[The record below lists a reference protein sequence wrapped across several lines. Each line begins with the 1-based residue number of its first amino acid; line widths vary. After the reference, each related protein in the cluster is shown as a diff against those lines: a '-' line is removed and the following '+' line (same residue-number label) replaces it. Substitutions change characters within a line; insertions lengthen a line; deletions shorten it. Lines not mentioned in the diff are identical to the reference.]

1 METDRS
7 LGGQVRGL
15 EKFYPL
21 LPVYVL
27 YVLLFLFGQY
37 TEGMWQAV
45 ALCAFYA
52 ALGQAFNVFLG
63 MTGYVDFGYV
73 AFMALG
79 AYGMALTVAN
89 LYNVAWLG
97 GGMILIGLIAA
108 IVFSS
113 VLSMAVG
120 AIALRL
126 RGAYFAIATI
136 GVNEGFRFLLEG
148 VKLWGGS
155 EGIIISSKLRDA
167 FGTDGASRLS
177 TFWADIF
184 VFLIAALAALITL
197 LYMQSRIGYALTALK
212 EDEDA
217 AKVMG
222 VNTTK
227 FKIIAFITSASLGGL
242 VGASAWTLKLTYVF
256 PAEAFAIH
264 YTVEAIVIVLL
275 GGAGTLMGPVAGGIV
290 YAALK
295 YGLGVTFPGLQLL
308 ILAPIIIAIIVLMP
322 EGFIGMLKSRA
333 RGTFLERFI
342 V

>member
-1 METDRS
+1 MR
-7 LGGQVRGL
+7 RL
-15 EKFYPL
+15 EKLYPL

-27 YVLLFLFGQY
+27 YILLFLFGHY
-37 TEGMWQAV
+37 TEGMWQPV
-45 ALCAFYA
+45 ALAAFYA

-89 LYNVAWLG
+89 LYDVAWLG
-97 GGMILIGLIAA
+97 GGMVLIGFIAA
-108 IVFSS
+108 IVFSA

-148 VKLWGGS
+148 IKLWGGS

-167 FGTDGASRLS
+167 FGTQGASQLS
-177 TFWADIF
+177 TFWADVF

-197 LYMQSRIGYALTALK
+197 LYMRSRIGYALTALR

-227 FKIIAFITSASLGGL
+227 YKIIAFITSAALGGL
-242 VGASAWTLKLTYVF
+242 IGASAWTLKLAYVF
-256 PAEAFAIH
+256 PADAFAIH
-264 YTVEAIVIVLL
+264 YTVEAIVIVIL
-275 GGAGTLMGPVAGGIV
+275 GGAGTLMGPVAGGIL

-295 YGLGVTFPGLQLL
+295 YWLSVTFPGLQLF
-308 ILAPIIIAIIVLMP
+308 ILAPIIIAIIVVIP
-322 EGFIGMLKSRA
+322 EGLIGLLKA
-333 RGTFLERFI
+333 KVRGTALQKF
-342 V
+342 VV

>member
-1 METDRS
+1 
-7 LGGQVRGL
+7 VRGL
-15 EKFYPL
+15 EKYYPL
-21 LPVYVL
+21 LPVYVM
-27 YVLLFLFGQY
+27 YGLLFLFGHY

-89 LYNVAWLG
+89 LYDVAWLG
-97 GGMILIGLIAA
+97 SGMILIGLIAA
-108 IVFSS
+108 MVFSGL
-113 VLSMAVG
+113 LSMVVG

-148 VKLWGGS
+148 IKLWGGS

-167 FGTDGASRLS
+167 FGSDGASRLS
-177 TFWADIF
+177 TFWADTF
-184 VFLIAALAALITL
+184 VFLTAALAALITL
-197 LYMQSRIGYALTALK
+197 LYMRSRIGYALTALR

-227 FKIIAFITSASLGGL
+227 YKIIAFITSASLGGL
-242 VGASAWTLKLTYVF
+242 IGASAWTLKLTYVF

-264 YTVEAIVIVLL
+264 YTVEAIVIVIL
-275 GGAGTLMGPVAGGIV
+275 GGAGTLMGPVAGGIL

-308 ILAPIIIAIIVLMP
+308 ILAPIIIVIIVVMP
-322 EGFIGMLKSRA
+322 EGLIGVLKA
-333 RGTFLERFI
+333 KVRGTVLQKFI